1 MTIVIGL
8 RSRDGV
14 VLATDSQRTEGGFRQ
29 EVRKLF
35 RTRHG
40 IVWGAAGAIAAQ
52 QELFAAMESLE
63 LRSQPAWQEARAAI
77 TGAVTSALRAADP
90 AASTA
95 PRLELGALFAWY
107 SADEQRTFL
116 LRVLGDGYA
125 EFDGQY
131 AAIGGPSRIAQF
143 ALRETEHLEYAALP
157 LEPAQMIATKI
168 IDDVIRASSSGVAH
182 PVQVATVTANHAAIL
197 APIDVRGL
205 EDSVAAFRE
214 RQREFLVG
222 EEPRDTGRDTGLRP

>member
-8 RSRDGV
+8 RGRDGV

-40 IVWGAAGAIAAQ
+40 IVWGGAGAIAAQ
-52 QELFAAMESLE
+52 QELFAAMESLAV
-63 LRSQPAWQEARAAI
+63 RPQPSWQEARAAI
-77 TGAVTSALRAADP
+77 AAAVAGSVRAAAP
-90 AASTA
+90 EPSTA
-95 PRLELGALFAWY
+95 PRLEVGAVFAWY
-107 SADEQRTFL
+107 SADERRTFL

-131 AAIGGPSRIAQF
+131 TAIGGPSRSALF
-143 ALRETEHLEYAALP
+143 ALRESEHLHYETLP
-157 LEPAQMIATKI
+157 LAPSQMIATKI
-168 IDDVIRASSSGVAH
+168 VDDVIRASSSGVAH
-182 PVQVATVTANHAAIL
+182 PVQVATVTANSATIL
-197 APIDVRGL
+197 EPVEVRGL
-205 EDSVAAFRE
+205 HDSVAAFRE

-222 EEPRDTGRDTGLRP
+222 EQPRDAGRDTGLRP